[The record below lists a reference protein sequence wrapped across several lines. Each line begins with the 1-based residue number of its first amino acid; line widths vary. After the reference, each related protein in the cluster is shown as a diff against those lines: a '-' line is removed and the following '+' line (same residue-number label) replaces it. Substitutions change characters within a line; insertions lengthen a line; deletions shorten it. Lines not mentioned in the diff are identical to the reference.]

1 MVCPKARAFPPLALT
16 KTSAKRTTF
25 SLLITCCILLNVSC
39 SDHGGSLNPEFAETK
54 QKRTLDFK
62 TCTRNSTTQAAG
74 LVSESRCLIFERAE
88 NPDDPEGRQIPLQVM
103 VIPAL
108 KSNSLA
114 DPLVIL
120 AGGPGQAATEMA
132 NLGLI
137 FAKIRQ
143 DRDIVLLDQRG
154 TGKLSPMRCSTTPDQ
169 INDLS
174 LANLLAVQAEL
185 LDTCL
190 LEMDASPQYYTT
202 DIAIQ
207 DLEALRKY
215 LGYEK
220 LNLWG
225 ASYGTRVALAFLQ
238 AYPNSVRTTIIDGV
252 APSSLSLPLY
262 IERDASRAL
271 DMIFDDC
278 AAEPAC
284 SANFPKL
291 QQHFDELS
299 KNLITQQTLSLHD
312 PVSNEPITLSVDV
325 DWLHSSLRSPLY
337 SRVAQRLVPF
347 IIEQAY
353 EGNYAPLLSVSAIEG
368 GINEAMF
375 LSVVCSEDV
384 AQISPAKILQEQ
396 AKPYSLKSRH
406 LNVPVLEACK
416 RWPKREIA
424 SSYFEPTVSDK
435 PVLIFSGASDPVTP
449 PSWGD
454 SVMPGLSNSR
464 HLVVEGFAHNTLGSS
479 CTIDMITHFIDT
491 ADFSTLDTTCLSN
504 IKRRPFYIG
513 SGGSTSDD

>member
-1 MVCPKARAFPPLALT
+1 MVCPNNRSFLALT
-16 KTSAKRTTF
+16 LCV
-25 SLLITCCILLNVSC
+25 LLSSSC
-39 SDHGGSLNPEFAETK
+39 SDQGRVLAPELTEAK
-54 QKRTLDFK
+54 QKRSLDFK
-62 TCTRNSTTQAAG
+62 TCERTSTTQSAG
-74 LVSESRCLIFERAE
+74 LVSESKCLIFERAE
-88 NPDDPEGRQIPLQVM
+88 NPADPDGRQIPLQVM
-103 VIPAL
+103 VIPSL

-114 DPLVIL
+114 DPLLIL

-132 NLGLI
+132 SLGLI
-137 FAKIRQ
+137 FGKIRQ

-169 INDLS
+169 ISDLS
-174 LANLLAVQAEL
+174 LDNLLQVQTDL
-185 LDTCL
+185 LNTCL

-220 LNLWG
+220 FNLWG

-238 AYPNSVRTTIIDGV
+238 AYPNSVRTTVIDGV
-252 APSSLSLPLY
+252 APSSMSLPLY

-271 DMIFDDC
+271 DMIFEDC

-284 SANFPKL
+284 SVHFPKL
-291 QQHFDELS
+291 RQHFDELG
-299 KNLITQQTLSLHD
+299 KNLTTQQTLSLQD
-312 PVSNEPITLSVDV
+312 PVSNEPVTLSVDV
-325 DWLHSSLRSPLY
+325 DWLHASLRSPLY

-353 EGNYAPLLSVSAIEG
+353 EGNFAPLLSVSAIEG
-368 GINEAMF
+368 DLNEAMF

-384 AQISPAKILQEQ
+384 AQISPFEMSQER
-396 AKPYSLKSRH
+396 AKPYTLKSRH
-406 LNVPVLEACK
+406 LNIPILEACK
-416 RWPKREIA
+416 QWPKRA
-424 SSYFEPTVSDK
+424 LDKAYFEPTISDK

-454 SVMPGLSNSR
+454 SVMLGLSNSR
-464 HLVVEGFAHNTLGSS
+464 HLVVEGFAHNTLGSN
-479 CTIDMITHFIDT
+479 CTIDIITDFINT
-491 ADFSTLDTTCLSN
+491 ADSTKLDATCLSN
-504 IKRRPFYIG
+504 IKRRPFYVG
-513 SGGSTSDD
+513 TGGSTSDD